1 MFTFFSFYLIILIGK
16 GRKKMVQIKVT
27 PEMLEEVA
35 NRANN
40 TRIALESIHN
50 NLCNEIDQLCFQWIG
65 ASNQQ
70 FIQMFNDARPK
81 AFTSINSLVKVEE
94 DLKRIAEKFRN
105 ADNQDVTME
114 EGAMCGKPPEKS
126 TIKKVWD
133 GIVEGTGQAVEDT
146 VEGFKALG
154 KWETWENMGNAALHP
169 IDTLS
174 TMYNVLSDSF
184 INDVINGDAESRAKW
199 GSYALTQV
207 GLGLIGDKG
216 ISKVTTLAK
225 GASVAKFSEGIS
237 HFTNKLQMGDRFA
250 YASVSEFRDIPK
262 TSFNSLEDAR
272 NTFMFADPG
281 NLNTPR
287 FQEYLSQVE
296 KITNRKIPENQREL
310 LQEALEKNAYER
322 LSKEEVDQRRA
333 EFNTIKNK
341 LIAEWEKET
350 GQTWPTYTEEVIS
363 RRGKVSRRI
372 DKPFDAHHFIENAHG
387 GEHEWWNMHPAKY
400 PDEHQGGIHAK
411 DSISREIFKK

>member
-1 MFTFFSFYLIILIGK
+1 
-16 GRKKMVQIKVT
+16 
-27 PEMLEEVA
+27 
-35 NRANN
+35 
-40 TRIALESIHN
+40 
-50 NLCNEIDQLCFQWIG
+50 
-65 ASNQQ
+65 
-70 FIQMFNDARPK
+70 
-81 AFTSINSLVKVEE
+81 
-94 DLKRIAEKFRN
+94 
-105 ADNQDVTME
+105 
-114 EGAMCGKPPEKS
+114 
-126 TIKKVWD
+126 
-133 GIVEGTGQAVEDT
+133 
-146 VEGFKALG
+146 
-154 KWETWENMGNAALHP
+154 
-169 IDTLS
+169 
-174 TMYNVLSDSF
+174 
-184 INDVINGDAESRAKW
+184 
-199 GSYALTQV
+199 
-207 GLGLIGDKG
+207 
-216 ISKVTTLAK
+216 
-225 GASVAKFSEGIS
+225 
-237 HFTNKLQMGDRFA
+237 
-250 YASVSEFRDIPK
+250 
-262 TSFNSLEDAR
+262 
-272 NTFMFADPG
+272 MFADPG

-296 KITNRKIPENQREL
+296 EITNRKIPENQREL